1 MARKNLEAI
10 CAAPCKPPLP
20 RRDLRGHAPLL
31 RALADEARLDIVSR
45 LAAAGGPVCVCDLM
59 PGLGIAQPTVSHH
72 LRVLKEAG
80 VVRSERRGSWV
91 YYALEVS
98 IMGAL
103 ADLLGGLAPP
113 PVDRTVGR
121 AVREAS

>member
-1 MARKNLEAI
+1 MARRDLKAA
-10 CAAPCKPPLP
+10 CTAPCKPPVP

-31 RALADEARLDIVSR
+31 RALGDEARLEIVAR

-59 PGLGIAQPTVSHH
+59 PGLGLAQPTVSHH

-80 VVRSERRGSWV
+80 VVRWERRGTWV
-91 YYALEVS
+91 YYALELS

-103 ADLLGGLAPP
+103 ADLLGALAPP
-113 PVDRTVGR
+113 ALER
-121 AVREAS
+121 AAEIVTREAS